1 MTKKAKKA
9 SISKIQLRDDG
20 IYLIKTN
27 KTKTRIADPILV
39 TAFATSDP
47 GTPREQAFTVIKFMN
62 RRSKW
67 KKEIV
72 SSSMLITH
80 CTEFTTL
87 LSKRGYVWPSNRD
100 LRAKIIVALSVEKPN
115 RDIRVTD
122 VPGWHGKSFVLP
134 GKAYTPDG
142 PDRNAIQINYN
153 PTVKLGAF
161 QRTGTL
167 DQWKKHIAKTC
178 EYSSR
183 ARLAVAAVFAAPNL
197 RPLKVNTFGFNF
209 SDPTSGG
216 KTLLVRLAASAAG
229 LNSDEG
235 PETWDGS
242 AAAFEQRALGHRDS
256 MMPLDDLSHLAGD
269 TTQVAQI
276 AKLVTFRLASNRPK
290 AKAGQYVQAHN
301 LANTDWRVIPLST
314 SEDPLWGQVSL
325 HGHGKRRVRGEEVR
339 MINVRACVSD
349 VGDIFDGPTASKRV
363 GGTLDERLRFVEQQE
378 RLAVKYQGEAYRA
391 YLAKRAADK
400 TAIATLNKYI
410 TEYIKATSLPDQF
423 RWLGRIRKFF
433 AVVYAS
439 AALAIDYGVLP
450 WSKKSTL
457 KAIAA
462 CMTDAME
469 QMTANSGDA
478 SDAAGKEIKSDKV
491 LLAEFTQRVDDAKFV
506 RLNRNRA
513 NGRLVAKRLKK
524 ANGIIRPMSP
534 GKTQCLLFSKTL
546 DGWFPVTTER
556 KRLTK
561 MLRSRRIIGKGRR
574 PDTSTRQ
581 ISIAEVG
588 KKVPCFALSRRRL
601 RAEPG
606 NKKAISR

>member
-9 SISKIQLRDDG
+9 SIGKIQLRDDG

-134 GKAYTPDG
+134 GEAYTPDG

-153 PTVKLGAF
+153 STVKLGAF
-161 QRTGTL
+161 RRSGTL
-167 DQWKKHIAKTC
+167 DQWKKHVAKTC
-178 EYSSR
+178 AHSSR

-209 SDPTSGG
+209 SGPTSGG
-216 KTLLVRLAASAAG
+216 KTLLLRLAASGAG

-242 AAAFEQRALGHRDS
+242 APGFEQRALGHRDC

-269 TTQVAQI
+269 ATHVAQL
-276 AKLVTFRLASNRPK
+276 AKLVTFRLSSNRPK
-290 AKAGQYVQAHN
+290 TKAGQYVQAHN
-301 LANTDWRVIPLST
+301 LVDTDWRVIPLST
-314 SEDPLWGQVSL
+314 SEDPLWDQVSL

-339 MINVRACVSD
+339 MINVRACISN
-349 VGDIFDGPTASKRV
+349 VGDIFDGRKASEHV
-363 GGTLDERLRFVEQQE
+363 GKTLDERLRFVEKQE
-378 RLAVKYQGEAYRA
+378 VLAVQYQGEAYRA
-391 YLAKRAADK
+391 YLTKRTADK
-400 TAIATLNKYI
+400 TAIATLDKYI
-410 TEYIKATSLPDQF
+410 AEYIEAASLPEQF
-423 RWLGRIRKFF
+423 RWLGRIRKYF

-439 AALAIDYGVLP
+439 AALAIDYRILP
-450 WSKKSTL
+450 WDKKSTL

-469 QMTANSGDA
+469 QLTENTGGAPDA
-478 SDAAGKEIKSDKV
+478 STKEIKSNAV
-491 LLAEFTQRVDDAKFV
+491 LLAEFKQRVDDATFV
-506 RLNRNRA
+506 RLSQNRTNS
-513 NGRLVAKRLKK
+513 RLVAKRLKK
-524 ANGIIRPMSP
+524 ANGIIRPTSW
-534 GKTQCLLFSKTL
+534 GKAQCLLFSKTL
-546 DGWFPVTTER
+546 DGWFPAMTER
-556 KRLTK
+556 KHLTK

-581 ISIAEVG
+581 VFIAEAG
-588 KKVPCFALSRRRL
+588 KKVPCFALSRKRL
-601 RAEPG
+601 AVASPP
-606 NKKAISR
+606 AIAAA

>member
-1 MTKKAKKA
+1 MKQTAKKA
-9 SISKIQLRDDG
+9 AAGKIRLCDDG

-27 KTKTRIADPILV
+27 KPKRRVADPILV
-39 TAFATSDP
+39 TSFATSDP
-47 GTPREQAFTVIKFMN
+47 GTPREQAFTAIKFMN
-62 RRSKW
+62 RRGKW

-100 LRAKIIVALSVEKPN
+100 LRAKIIGALSVEKPS
-115 RDIRVTD
+115 RDIRVTE

-134 GKAYTPDG
+134 GEAYTPDG

-161 QRTGTL
+161 RRSGTL
-167 DQWKKHIAKTC
+167 DQWKKHVAKTC
-178 EYSSR
+178 VHSTR
-183 ARLAVAAVFAAPNL
+183 ARLAMAAVFAAPNL

-209 SDPTSGG
+209 SGPTSGG
-216 KTLLVRLAASAAG
+216 KTLLLRLAASGAG

-242 AAAFEQRALGHRDS
+242 APGFEQRALGHRDC

-269 TTQVAQI
+269 ATHVAQL
-276 AKLVTFRLASNRPK
+276 AKLVTFRLSSNRPK
-290 AKAGQYVQAHN
+290 TKAGQYVQAHN
-301 LANTDWRVIPLST
+301 LVDTDWRVIPLST
-314 SEDPLWGQVSL
+314 SEDPLWDQVSL

-339 MINVRACVSD
+339 MINVRACISN
-349 VGDIFDGPTASKRV
+349 VGDIFDGMNASKHV
-363 GGTLDERLRFVEQQE
+363 GKTLDERLHFVETQE
-378 RLAVKYQGEAYRA
+378 DLAVQYQGKAYRV
-391 YLAKRAADK
+391 YLTKRIADK
-400 TAIATLNKYI
+400 TAIVTLNKYMA
-410 TEYIKATSLPDQF
+410 EYIEAAPLPEQF
-423 RWLGRIRKFF
+423 RWLGRIRKYF

-469 QMTANSGDA
+469 QLSANSGGTPDA
-478 SDAAGKEIKSDKV
+478 SIKEIKSDKV
-491 LLAEFTQRVDDAKFV
+491 LFTEFKQRVDDAKFV
-506 RLNRNRA
+506 RLNRNRRKSRLLA
-513 NGRLVAKRLKK
+513 NLLKK
-524 ANGIIRPMSP
+524 ANGVIRPISA
-534 GKTQCLLFSKTL
+534 GKTQCLLFSNTL
-546 DGWFPVTTER
+546 DGWFPVITER

-574 PDTSTRQ
+574 RDTSTRQ
-581 ISIAEVG
+581 VFIAEAG
-588 KKVPCFALSRRRL
+588 KKIPCYALSRRRL
-601 RAEPG
+601 AVASPP
-606 NKKAISR
+606 AIAAA

>member
-1 MTKKAKKA
+1 MTQTAKKTA
-9 SISKIQLRDDG
+9 GKIRLCDDG
-20 IYLIKTN
+20 IYLIKKN
-27 KTKTRIADPILV
+27 KTKSRVADPILV

-47 GTPREQAFTVIKFMN
+47 GTPREQAFTAIKFIN
-62 RRSKW
+62 RRGKW
-67 KKEIV
+67 KKEII
-72 SSSMLITH
+72 SSSMLITR

-100 LRAKIIVALSVEKPN
+100 LRAKIIGALSVEKPS

-134 GKAYTPDG
+134 GEAYTPDG

-161 QRTGTL
+161 RRSRTL
-167 DQWKKHIAKTC
+167 DQWKKHVARTC
-178 EYSSR
+178 AHSSR

-197 RPLKVNTFGFNF
+197 RPLKVNSFGFNF
-209 SDPTSGG
+209 SGATSGG

-229 LNSDEG
+229 LNSNEG

-242 AAAFEQRALGHRDS
+242 AVGFEQRALGHRDS

-269 TTQVAQI
+269 TRL

-290 AKAGQYVQAHN
+290 AKAGEYVLAHN
-301 LANTDWRVIPLST
+301 LVDADWRVIPLST
-314 SEDPLWGQVSL
+314 SEDPLWEHVSL
-325 HGHGKRRVRGEEVR
+325 HGHEKRRVRGEEVR

-349 VGDIFDGPTASKRV
+349 VGDIFDGPNASKHV
-363 GGTLDERLRFVEQQE
+363 GTTLDERLRFVEKQE
-378 RLAVKYQGEAYRA
+378 HLVVRYQGEAYRA
-391 YLAKRAADK
+391 YLTKRTADK
-400 TAIATLNKYI
+400 TVIETLNKYI
-410 TEYIKATSLPDQF
+410 AEYIEATPLPKQF
-423 RWLGRIRKFF
+423 RWLGRIRRFF
-433 AVVYAS
+433 AAVYAS

-450 WSKKSTL
+450 WSRKATL
-457 KAIAA
+457 KAIAT

-469 QMTANSGDA
+469 QLTADARGA
-478 SDAAGKEIKSDKV
+478 SDAAAKTIKSEGV
-491 LLAEFTQRVDDAKFV
+491 LLAEFKQRVDGAVFT
-506 RLNRNRA
+506 RLNRNRVKS
-513 NGRLVAKRLKK
+513 RLVAKRLKK
-524 ANGIIRPMSP
+524 ANGVIRPTSA

-546 DGWFPVTTER
+546 DDWFPVTTER

-581 ISIAEVG
+581 VFIAEAG
-588 KKVPCFALSRRRL
+588 KKVPCYALSRGRL
-601 RAEPG
+601 QAEPG